1 MSDFIRVGGVQKL
14 QDGEFIF
21 QVYLS
26 FSLHSSLLFSQNVNF
41 VNKIHDYFGNY
52 NRCSKLSPPFV
63 LLCCNTTCN
72 GQQFT
77 NVFSGYKGLCDQNIE
92 KIRGEDSCTSEYCHA
107 YY

>member
-52 NRCSKLSPPFV
+52 NRCS
-63 LLCCNTTCN
+63 
-72 GQQFT
+72 
-77 NVFSGYKGLCDQNIE
+77 
-92 KIRGEDSCTSEYCHA
+92 
-107 YY
+107 